1 MLWHHS
7 TVHGG
12 DNFSLDFPPLR
23 ILYMFLESSPKSNQ
37 ISTNPLIADGITL
50 ANLRHA
56 ANLNIPSRFVLH
68 VWMNL
73 RRCTPKSSHRRG
85 QSDGSPSRPGC
96 EGRRKGAQQLIYWN
110 KLGMS
115 SPRPTIL
122 CYFDSC
128 HLKANK
134 TAAVIR
140 ARRELSSFLLN
151 NSRVLADLLQPS
163 NASFSSA
170 PKVSSTAFAN
180 MQRANPAT
188 SSASLPKLENSFLLL
203 WKECRAS

>member
-7 TVHGG
+7 PVHRG
-12 DNFSLDFPPLR
+12 DNLSLDFPPLR
-23 ILYMFLESSPKSNQ
+23 ILYVFLDSSPKSHQ

-50 ANLRHA
+50 ANLLHA
-56 ANLNIPSRFVLH
+56 ANLNIPSRFALH
-68 VWMNL
+68 LWRDL

-85 QSDGSPSRPGC
+85 QSDGSPSRPRC
-96 EGRRKGAQQLIYWN
+96 EGRRKGVQQFIYWN

-128 HLKANK
+128 HLKEHK

-140 ARRELSSFLLN
+140 VRRELSPFLLN

-163 NASFSSA
+163 NASFSNA

-180 MQRANPAT
+180 MLWANLAT
-188 SSASLPKLENSFLLL
+188 SSVSLPKLENSFLLP
-203 WKECRAS
+203 WKECRES